1 MKNFLLRIFIFFS
14 PIILVLS
21 VPIYVLW
28 SSGEF
33 FYSLE
38 RATFNQQLVGY
49 AYNSTNY
56 QRIKWYRMSKDEPFE
71 IVVLGSSRTL
81 MFEERMFSKRF
92 YNNGFTIRKLNDVIT
107 FLESIPVD
115 KLPENI
121 ILGLDQWMF
130 NSAWSD
136 GTADMNASDY
146 QEGFKVIPNIQDIVT
161 VYRDLYSGK
170 YKLIQANDHPDY
182 LGLNAQLN
190 GMGLRSDGSMNY
202 GNRPIDDD
210 DFKSGFSKT
219 LRYIRGGNSR
229 FKYGDSIDR
238 EAYKAILE
246 VLSFCRKNNIVLIG
260 FLPPFPNAV
269 VTELKSGNHQYIW
282 KIHDVLE
289 PLFDLHG
296 YEIFDFTDA
305 SKLGSY
311 DEDFIDGFHGGTG
324 TYQRILYEIKN
335 SSVEFSGLIN

>member
-1 MKNFLLRIFIFFS
+1 MKRFLLRIFLFFL
-14 PIILVLS
+14 PIVLVLS
-21 VPIYVLW
+21 VPVYTLW

-33 FYSLE
+33 FCRLE
-38 RATFNQQLVGY
+38 RVAFNQQLVGY

-56 QRIKWYRMSKDEPFE
+56 QKIKWYRTSKDEAFQ

-81 MFEERMFSKRF
+81 MFEEKMFSKRF
-92 YNNGFTIRKLNDVIT
+92 YNNGYTIRKLNDVIT
-107 FLESIPVD
+107 FLESVPVD

-146 QEGFKVIPNIQDIVT
+146 KEGFKVIPNVQDIVN
-161 VYRDLYSGK
+161 VYRDLYFGK
-170 YKLIQANDHPDY
+170 YKLNLINHHPGY
-182 LGLNAQLN
+182 LGLNAQVN

-202 GNRPIDDD
+202 GNSPIDDD
-210 DFKSGFSKT
+210 GFKSGFSKT

-229 FKYGDSIDR
+229 FKYGDSVDE
-238 EAYKAILE
+238 EAYTSVLE
-246 VLSFCRKNNIVLIG
+246 ILSFCRMNDIVLVA
-260 FLPPFPNAV
+260 FLPPFPNSV

-282 KIHDVLE
+282 EIHDVLR
-289 PLFDLHG
+289 PLFDLYG
-296 YEIFDFTDA
+296 YEIFDFTDT

-311 DEDFIDGFHGGTG
+311 DENFIDGFHGGTE
-324 TYQRILYEIKN
+324 TYQRILSEIKN
-335 SSVEFSGLIN
+335 SSTEFSRLIN